1 MACKGCDK
9 GLGDTVHRAIG
20 SIFGNTFKG
29 CGGCKKRQKALNN
42 LVNYNSINKALDR
55 LKNG

>member
-9 GLGDTVHRAIG
+9 GLGDTINRTIG
-20 SIFGNTFKG
+20 SVFGNTFKG
-29 CGGCKKRQKALNN
+29 CGGCKKRQSTLNKW
-42 LVNYNSINKALDR
+42 VNYNSINKALNK